1 MFAGG
6 RGGFASDPTGEEL
19 DLFGDLTDYLNENE
33 NVAYV
38 PLGLDDDPDL
48 GVNIRQEADVVE
60 VDEDQA
66 IIDEINDLLR
76 IDPESALSG
85 VDLEKL
91 NRMDDFNVANPISKK
106 DAKMPGKKNPSA
118 DWRTKDTSKS
128 WWKPRQ
134 KFEIGDVSPE
144 DVEMVELS
152 NEEFENR
159 LDDAIDAYHDN
170 PQIKAA

>member
-91 NRMDDFNVANPISKK
+91 NRMDDFNVANPI
-106 DAKMPGKKNPSA
+106 
-118 DWRTKDTSKS
+118 
-128 WWKPRQ
+128 
-134 KFEIGDVSPE
+134 
-144 DVEMVELS
+144 
-152 NEEFENR
+152 
-159 LDDAIDAYHDN
+159 
-170 PQIKAA
+170 